1 MLEKKLIKLL
11 IAIIGIISISA
22 LFYNV
27 NAQTSS
33 NISVSSNSVKVGDT
47 ITVTV
52 SATNAA
58 SWKINLDATGPVAPT
73 TDTSFSDVSQSGE
86 NENVTIG
93 TVTYKAT
100 GEGEVNFKL
109 SGQLVAIVNGE
120 YKSFYNPDS
129 NAKVQVSTDNSTQTN
144 NANQEKD
151 NVTKQT
157 EQEKT
162 AEQEKNVET
171 EKKEE
176 TTSNK
181 NETVPEVTVSES
193 NKTMY
198 AKEEVNVRSS
208 YSTSSKIVGSLRQDE
223 QITVTGITSNGWT
236 RIKYNG
242 QTAYVS
248 SQFLTDTKPK
258 EKSSN
263 NYLKGL
269 KIEEASLTPEFNKET
284 TSYKANVGK
293 DIVKLKI
300 DASAEDDKSKVEISG
315 NEELKEGE
323 NTVKII
329 VTAENGE
336 TKTYTITVTKE
347 KKGKLQL
354 SSLQIAGITL
364 NETFKSDKY
373 EYSANLQDNSD
384 ITKLEVKAT
393 ANDKD
398 ATIEI
403 LGNDK
408 LVIGENVITIMLK
421 SKDGKEN
428 VTYQIIV
435 NKKAYSDNVTNS
447 NISNNNPNNDMFL
460 YVAVGIFSIALIL
473 IIIII
478 VRSIKKSKEDEFDDE
493 DLFRTDNNYTEELY
507 SVRTENI
514 NEKPIEKNN
523 EKLYKNED
531 SNKLYDVE
539 KEVDFSDDEEKPK
552 KRKGGK
558 HSK

>member
-1 MLEKKLIKLL
+1 MKKIYHKLIAS
-11 IAIIGIISISA
+11 IFFIIIFILVDRTSVNAASASISA
-22 LFYNV
+22 NKTTVEVGENV
-27 NAQTSS
+27 NINVSIDAVAWNIKVNGSGISDSIMGYDMDSNKITNKSYQLDTSKAGTYK
-33 NISVSSNSVKVGDT
+33 VSLSG
-47 ITVTV
+47 
-52 SATNAA
+52 
-58 SWKINLDATGPVAPT
+58 DATDEKGIIYPE
-73 TDTSFSDVSQSGE
+73 DS
-86 NENVTIG
+86 VTI
-93 TVTYKAT
+93 V
-100 GEGEVNFKL
+100 
-109 SGQLVAIVNGE
+109 
-120 YKSFYNPDS
+120 
-129 NAKVQVSTDNSTQTN
+129 VSEKKN
-144 NANQEKD
+144 NVETKTSESKQE
-151 NVTKQT
+151 NNNTKQ
-157 EQEKT
+157 EVEKT
-162 AEQEKNVET
+162 AEQEKPAEQEKTVET

-176 TTSNK
+176 TTSKK

-208 YSTSSKIVGSLRQDE
+208 YSTSSKAIGSLRQDE

-248 SQFLTDTKPK
+248 SQFLTDTKPR

-263 NYLKGL
+263 NYLKSL
-269 KIEEASLTPEFNKET
+269 KIEEASLTPEFSKET
-284 TSYKANVGK
+284 TSYKANIGK
-293 DIVKLKI
+293 DIEKLKI
-300 DASAEDDKSKVEISG
+300 NASAEDDKSKVEISG

-507 SVRTENI
+507 SVRTENV
-514 NEKPIEKNN
+514 NEKPIEQNN

-531 SNKLYDVE
+531 NNKLYDVE